1 MISECEAGIIDKAA
15 DAMIDA
21 TQVLPSYPGDEDFF
35 YNSESQEQYVATKKL
50 QLIVASR
57 LLGIKVKIHALTED
71 TSDDLEDLNESYYLF
86 IRMAFEHFGWDFY
99 DDIVLDGIDFEKLQE
114 MEKQGEN
121 YSDEL
126 QKILKENLGDRYE
139 LIPEISSAVP
149 SLMEWEC
156 ENSYVMVVRNE
167 RIDRILSHAKAHP
180 KIKEDPVYQYLFNTA
195 QDIFSMPAWFE
206 ASAGSRCEDNSFVS
220 WRMYVDGTPEASISA
235 YELEASLLLGLLYV
249 NDGIETLEEKYAIE

>member
-1 MISECEAGIIDKAA
+1 MISECEAGIIDRAA

-35 YNSESQEQYVATKKL
+35 YNSESQKQYVATKKL

-57 LLGIKVKIHALTED
+57 LLGIKVKIHALTKD
-71 TSDDLEDLNESYYLF
+71 TNDDLEDLNESYYSF

-99 DDIVLDGIDFEKLQE
+99 DETVLDWMDFEKLQE
-114 MEKQGEN
+114 MEKQGED

-126 QKILKENLGDRYE
+126 QRILKENLGDHYE

-156 ENSYVMVVRNE
+156 ENSYVMVVRNK
-167 RIDRILSHAKAHP
+167 RIDRILSYAESHP
-180 KIKEDPVYQYLFNTA
+180 KIKEEPVYQYLFNTA
-195 QDIFSMPAWFE
+195 QDIFPMPAWFE
-206 ASAGSRCEDNSFVS
+206 ASAGSRCEDHSFVS
-220 WRMYVDGTPEASISA
+220 WRMYIDGTLEASINA

-249 NDGIETLEEKYAIE
+249 NDGIEELEEKYAIE